1 MLLSYCGGCVY
12 HEIIENEGHKQSKCK
27 KENSLSIY
35 TKCLAEEAVKQF
47 IERNQQRIPEKTDSA
62 LEICYETA

>member
-1 MLLSYCGGCVY
+1 MLLSHCRGCAY
-12 HEIIENEGHKQSKCK
+12 HEITDKEGHKQSKCN

-47 IERNQQRIPEKTDSA
+47 IERDQQSISEKTDSA